1 MDYVISIIVVTLLI
15 LLFGKDLKSLGSKHN
30 EQVEQYREDVD
41 NIVDKSVVAR
51 KRVRDR
57 VRKILSKDS

>member
-1 MDYVISIIVVTLLI
+1 MDYVISIIVVALLI
-15 LLFGKDLKSLGSKHN
+15 LLFGKDLKSLVSKHN

-41 NIVDKSVVAR
+41 NIVDKSVIAR

-57 VRKILSKDS
+57 MRKILSKDS